1 MDLKKVLNENK
12 EEKPDDVIIRKHKK
26 PIQLRDI
33 ENRSAN
39 NRKSGNVETALESDE
54 QIKELLEKEKEE
66 IYKQSWNKLDNGLK
80 INRLKKFI
88 EKEKLEKNLSDEKE
102 QQLTK
107 ILFSACRTN
116 KLNKNTD
123 VVYDKDSCQITN
135 IRILKYEKNKYHLE
149 IADVKKSKPSGKSKS
164 NIERLLKS
172 KN

>member
-1 MDLKKVLNENK
+1 MDLKKVLNENQ
-12 EEKPDDVIIRKHKK
+12 EENPDDVSIRKHKK

-39 NRKSGNVETALESDE
+39 NRKTGGVDCESDE

-80 INRLKKFI
+80 INRLKKFV
-88 EKEKLEKNLSDEKE
+88 ENEKLEKNLSDEKE

-107 ILFSACRTN
+107 ILISACRSN

>member
-1 MDLKKVLNENK
+1 MDLKNVLHENQ
-12 EEKPDDVIIRKHKK
+12 EEQPDDTSIRKHKK

-39 NRKSGNVETALESDE
+39 NRKNGSVEDALESDE

-88 EKEKLEKNLSDEKE
+88 ENEKIEKSLEDEKTH
-102 QQLTK
+102 QLTK
-107 ILFSACRTN
+107 ILIGACRSN

-123 VVYDKDSCQITN
+123 VIYDKGNCKITN
-135 IRILKYEKNKYHLE
+135 IRILKYEKNKYQLE
-149 IADVKKSKPSGKSKS
+149 IADVKKTKPSGKSKS

>member
-1 MDLKKVLNENK
+1 MDLKKVLHENQ
-12 EEKPDDVIIRKHKK
+12 EEKSDVSIRKHKK

-33 ENRSAN
+33 ENRSSN
-39 NRKSGNVETALESDE
+39 NRKSGGVECESDE

-88 EKEKLEKNLSDEKE
+88 ENETIEKGLSDEKT

-107 ILFSACRTN
+107 ILIGACRSN

>member
-1 MDLKKVLNENK
+1 MDLKNVLHENQ
-12 EEKPDDVIIRKHKK
+12 EETNDDTSIRKHKK

-39 NRKSGNVETALESDE
+39 NRKTGGVECESDE

-88 EKEKLEKNLSDEKE
+88 ENEKIEKSLEHEKT

-107 ILFSACRTN
+107 ILIGACRSN

-123 VVYDKDSCQITN
+123 VIYDKENCKITN
-135 IRILKYEKNKYHLE
+135 IRILKYEKNKYQLE
-149 IADVKKSKPSGKSKS
+149 IADVKKTKPSGKSKS

>member
-1 MDLKKVLNENK
+1 MDLQKVLNENQ
-12 EEKPDDVIIRKHKK
+12 EENPDDVSIRKHKK

-39 NRKSGNVETALESDE
+39 NRKTGGVDCESDE

-80 INRLKKFI
+80 INRLKKFV
-88 EKEKLEKNLSDEKE
+88 ENEKLEKNLSDEKE

-107 ILFSACRTN
+107 ILISACRSN

>member
-1 MDLKKVLNENK
+1 MDLKKVLNENQ
-12 EEKPDDVIIRKHKK
+12 EEKSGDVIIRKHKK

-33 ENRSAN
+33 ENRSAS

-80 INRLKKFI
+80 INRLKKFV
-88 EKEKLEKNLSDEKE
+88 ENEKLEKNLSDEKE

-107 ILFSACRTN
+107 ILISACRSN

>member
-1 MDLKKVLNENK
+1 MDLKNVLNENQ
-12 EEKPDDVIIRKHKK
+12 EEKPDDVNIRKHKK

-33 ENRSAN
+33 ENRSAS
-39 NRKSGNVETALESDE
+39 NRKSGNMETALESDE

-88 EKEKLEKNLSDEKE
+88 ENEKLEKNLSDEKE

-107 ILFSACRTN
+107 ILISACRSN

>member
-1 MDLKKVLNENK
+1 M
-12 EEKPDDVIIRKHKK
+12 
-26 PIQLRDI
+26 
-33 ENRSAN
+33 
-39 NRKSGNVETALESDE
+39 
-54 QIKELLEKEKEE
+54 
-66 IYKQSWNKLDNGLK
+66 K

-88 EKEKLEKNLSDEKE
+88 ENEKLEKNLNDEKE

-107 ILFSACRTN
+107 ILISACRSN

-135 IRILKYEKNKYHLE
+135 IRILKYEKNKYRLE

>member
-1 MDLKKVLNENK
+1 MDLKNVLNENQ
-12 EEKPDDVIIRKHKK
+12 EEKPDDVNIRKHKK

-33 ENRSAN
+33 ENRSAS

-88 EKEKLEKNLSDEKE
+88 ENEKLEKNLNDEKE

-107 ILFSACRTN
+107 ILISACRSN

>member
-1 MDLKKVLNENK
+1 MDLKNVLHENQ
-12 EEKPDDVIIRKHKK
+12 EEKQDDASIRKHKK

-39 NRKSGNVETALESDE
+39 NRKGGVECESDE

-88 EKEKLEKNLSDEKE
+88 ENETIEKSLSDEKT

-107 ILFSACRTN
+107 ILIGACRSN

-123 VVYDKDSCQITN
+123 VVYDKQTCKITN
-135 IRILKYEKNKYHLE
+135 IRILKYEKNKYQLE
-149 IADVKKSKPSGKSKS
+149 IADVKKNKPSGKSKS

-172 KN
+172 KG

>member
-1 MDLKKVLNENK
+1 MDLKNVLHENQ
-12 EEKPDDVIIRKHKK
+12 EEGKPDDTSIRKHKK

-39 NRKSGNVETALESDE
+39 SRKGGVECESDE
-54 QIKELLEKEKEE
+54 QIKELLEKEKED

-88 EKEKLEKNLSDEKE
+88 ENEKEEKNLSDEKE

-107 ILFSACRTN
+107 ILIGACRLN

-123 VVYDKDSCQITN
+123 VIYDKENCQITN
-135 IRILKYEKNKYHLE
+135 IRILKYDKNKYHLE
-149 IADVKKSKPSGKSKS
+149 VVDVKKTKPSGKSKS

>member
-1 MDLKKVLNENK
+1 MDLKKVLHENQ
-12 EEKPDDVIIRKHKK
+12 EEKPDDVSIRKHKK

-39 NRKSGNVETALESDE
+39 NRNGGGRVECESDE

-66 IYKQSWNKLDNGLK
+66 IFKQSWNKLDNGLK
-80 INRLKKFI
+80 INRLKKFV
-88 EKEKLEKNLSDEKE
+88 ENEKLEKNLSDEKE

-107 ILFSACRTN
+107 ILLSACRSN

-123 VVYDKDSCQITN
+123 VIYDKDSCQITN

>member
-1 MDLKKVLNENK
+1 MDLKNVLNENQ
-12 EEKPDDVIIRKHKK
+12 EEKPDDVNIRKHKK

-33 ENRSAN
+33 ENRSAS

-88 EKEKLEKNLSDEKE
+88 ENEKLEKNLSDEKE

-107 ILFSACRTN
+107 ILISACRSN

>member
-1 MDLKKVLNENK
+1 MDLKKVLNENQ
-12 EEKPDDVIIRKHKK
+12 EENPDDVSIRKHKK

-39 NRKSGNVETALESDE
+39 NRKTGGVDCESDE

-80 INRLKKFI
+80 INRLKKFV
-88 EKEKLEKNLSDEKE
+88 ENEKLEKNLSDEKE

-107 ILFSACRTN
+107 ILISACRSN

-135 IRILKYEKNKYHLE
+135 IRILQ
-149 IADVKKSKPSGKSKS
+149 
-164 NIERLLKS
+164 
-172 KN
+172 